1 MGLKRNLIDK
11 FMVRLHRDEY
21 NSLPLRNYFR
31 RTYGIEIG
39 LYTFGA
45 FDRWRVPPGT
55 RIGRYCSI
63 ARNVRFIDANH
74 PMDTL
79 STHPYFYQKS
89 FGVISND
96 RLRLRP
102 QVVEDDVWIGHNAT
116 IAASCHHIGRGA
128 VIGAGAVVTHDVPPY
143 AVVMGMPA
151 RVVRTRFDPE
161 TIALIEESRW
171 WELDRAS
178 LARAVA
184 AAPDFAFRPAPD
196 TAAAFLQAVAAVRA
210 G

>member
-11 FMVRLHRDEY
+11 FMVRFHRDEY
-21 NSLPLRNYFR
+21 NSLPLRDYFR

-63 ARNVRFIDANH
+63 ARNARFIDANH

-79 STHPYFYQKS
+79 STHPYFYEKA
-89 FGVISND
+89 FGVIAMD
-96 RLRLRP
+96 RLQLRP
-102 QVVEDDVWIGHNAT
+102 QIVEDDVWIGHNAT
-116 IAASCHHIGRGA
+116 IAAGCHCIGRGA
-128 VIGAGAVVTHDVPPY
+128 VIGAGAVVTRDVPPY
-143 AVVMGMPA
+143 AIVMGMPGKVT
-151 RVVRTRFDPE
+151 RYRFDPD
-161 TIALIEESRW
+161 TIAVVEDSRW
-171 WELDRAS
+171 WELERAE
-178 LARAVA
+178 LARAVQT
-184 AAPDFAFRPAPD
+184 APDFAFRPTPQ
-196 TAAAFLQAVAAVRA
+196 TAADFRDAVRPFLK